1 MRQIKLNSLSL
12 TTGVIA
18 TLGLLAP
25 ALGHH
30 SDAGVDM
37 TSVVAFEGTVS
48 EFGWRNPHVYV
59 VVGSTDPNGETRQW
73 SLQSGSTNVQARKGW
88 RPDSVVAGER
98 VAVRAHVAQDGRPYG
113 ILVSL
118 VHEDGSNLP
127 MGFTAQEASVRA
139 TSLEGKWMADR
150 SRLVS
155 YPGGIDGFFKAH
167 LKLTEKAQAA
177 MAEYDPLSADNPEA
191 QCIGRPTPGALL
203 STNIY
208 PLQFEFDEAQKILT
222 IRTEFFDEVR
232 TVYMDGRSH
241 PANGP
246 RSHSGHSIGW
256 WDDETLVVDTTLFSD
271 HRSPYQIGVPSG
283 AQKHVVERYRLIGDG
298 SRAMAEFV
306 LEDPEFLTEP
316 MTHSR
321 ELIYTPDVEMFRF
334 NCDADVTRRF
344 VRP

>member
-1 MRQIKLNSLSL
+1 MRVAVYGQTLGVVVILSL
-12 TTGVIA
+12 A
-18 TLGLLAP
+18 TP

-37 TSVVAFEGTVS
+37 QAVVAFEGTVT

-59 VVGSTDPNGETRQW
+59 MVEAPDASGETREW
-73 SLQSGSTNVQARKGW
+73 SLQSGSTNVQGRKGW
-88 RPDSVVAGER
+88 KPDSLIAGER
-98 VAVRAHVAQDGRPYG
+98 VAVRAHPAQDGRPYG

-118 VHEDGSNLP
+118 VREDGTSLP
-127 MGFTAQEASVRA
+127 MGFGAQEATARA

-150 SRLVS
+150 SKLVR

-167 LKLTEKAQAA
+167 FTLTDKGKAA
-177 MAEYDPLSADNPEA
+177 MAEYDPLSPDDPEA
-191 QCIGRPTPGALL
+191 QCIGRPAPGALL

-208 PLQFEFDEAQKILT
+208 PLQFEFDEDRKLLT
-222 IRTEFFDEVR
+222 IRTEFFDEER
-232 TVYMDGRSH
+232 TVYMDGRQH
-241 PANGP
+241 PEGGE
-246 RSHSGHSIGW
+246 RTHSGHSIGW
-256 WDDETLVVDTTLFSD
+256 WEGNTLVVDTRSFAD

-306 LEDPEFLTEP
+306 LEDPEYLAEP
-316 MTHSR
+316 ITHSR

-334 NCDADVTRRF
+334 NCDPAVTRQF
-344 VRP
+344 VKP